1 MYDPNRPHVNDYKY
15 RDLPFQEKLAQSER
29 DAMLYDISKAIN
41 NTNDNTTQNNTI
53 SSRPY
58 VPTYKYTKKNLALL
72 NKLESYKLSLI
83 TWLVLSLLATV
94 LTGIFVWGNP
104 TGDKTPFHISA
115 IIFVVLL
122 VLDVVI
128 TVWMNYI
135 TSSVNSEKNYKQ
147 RVAENRELVRRTI
160 KEQLEREAIME
171 QMKKEQE
178 LKNK

>member
-15 RDLPFQEKLAQSER
+15 RNLPFQEKLAQSER

-41 NTNDNTTQNNTI
+41 NTNANTTQNNTV
-53 SSRPY
+53 SSRPC

-72 NKLESYKLSLI
+72 SKLESYKLSLI

-104 TGDKTPFHISA
+104 TGDKTPFYISA
-115 IIFVVLL
+115 IVFVVLL

-128 TVWMNYI
+128 TIWMNYI
-135 TSSVNSEKNYKQ
+135 TNSVNSEKNYKH
-147 RVAENRELVRRTI
+147 RVAENRELVKRARQQ
-160 KEQLEREAIME
+160 QLERESKRE
-171 QMKKEQE
+171 E
-178 LKNK
+178 